1 MGFPTSLVT
10 VVSSTLD
17 LTYPHRHIAYFQI
30 FHGRGLGLPVP
41 WLGEKHVWGGMVS
54 DPSGTGD
61 PVSQGRAVSILH

>member
-30 FHGRGLGLPVP
+30 FHGRGLGLP
-41 WLGEKHVWGGMVS
+41 
-54 DPSGTGD
+54 GTMARREACM
-61 PVSQGRAVSILH
+61 GRDGF